1 MTTKTEHITIDTTA
15 GVQIIDIT
23 SEVSKLLAKSDL
35 QEGLATVFV
44 PGSTATVTTIEYEPG
59 LVADMTKAL
68 DRIAP
73 RNGHYEHD
81 QRWHDGNG
89 HSHIR
94 AAFLKPRRDNSFLE
108 QYVNAGYVAAARV
121 YRTRCPASQPNDHSP
136 IHRRLNKLKS
146 KTS

>member
-1 MTTKTEHITIDTTA
+1 MKTRIERIQIDTLG

-23 SEVSKLLAKSDL
+23 DHVQELLTKSNLKD
-35 QEGLATVFV
+35 GLVTVFI

-59 LVADMTKAL
+59 LISDMKMAL

-73 RNGHYEHD
+73 KNDHYEHD

-94 AAFLKPRRDNSFLE
+94 AAFLKPSVSIPFSNKVLMLGTWQQLVFIELDVRPRN
-108 QYVNAGYVAAARV
+108 
-121 YRTRCPASQPNDHSP
+121 RTIIVHLMGD
-136 IHRRLNKLKS
+136 
-146 KTS
+146 

>member
-1 MTTKTEHITIDTTA
+1 MKTRIERIQIDTLG

-23 SEVSKLLAKSDL
+23 NQVQELLTKSDL
-35 QEGLATVFV
+35 KEGLVTVFV

-59 LVADMTKAL
+59 LIADMEKAL

-73 RNGHYEHD
+73 KNGHYEHD

-94 AAFLKPRRDNSFLE
+94 AAFLKPS
-108 QYVNAGYVAAARV
+108 VAIPFSNKTLMLGTWQQLVFIELDVRPRN
-121 YRTRCPASQPNDHSP
+121 RTIVVHLMGD
-136 IHRRLNKLKS
+136 
-146 KTS
+146 